1 MTRTSQ
7 CAEWLLTMAPL
18 CLLLASCSPEQSTAS
33 AGGPSGGPAVPTRR
47 DSAGVAI
54 LEYPPDVAQRVPQWT
69 VDTNPIA
76 VIGDD
81 PDGSDDV
88 THVSTPLLLS
98 GGIVI
103 VWLGDEAR
111 LAAFGPDGAERW
123 HLGQRGQGPTDFG
136 FVDQIFAVGDTAFIP
151 DFGNDRLAMVS
162 PAGAWI
168 GSVRGLQSCGPEPVE
183 GRFPDGSL
191 LAGSYLR
198 YPALPVTDTI
208 MRLPSPVLRIGTD
221 ICDTLALAPGPEM
234 NVVAFRPRGRSQTT
248 PRFVRYG
255 RNSVSAL
262 WDSLVAL
269 GTGERYQIDL
279 LDQTGRVMKSLRLD
293 WTPETTPEGALDSV
307 IGRDLER
314 LHGVGERSLDP
325 AESERLIR
333 EGTFVADSL
342 PPYNDLLVGTDHKL
356 WVVDAWAPG
365 IAERSA
371 LAFSPSG
378 TIGAHLTLPAR
389 YRLMA
394 FGADRVLT
402 RVEDPETGV
411 VTFRVLRMRPAKQ

>member
-1 MTRTSQ
+1 MTRISRR
-7 CAEWLLTMAPL
+7 AVWRLTVAPL
-18 CLLLASCSPEQSTAS
+18 FLWLAGCSPEQGAAS
-33 AGGPSGGPAVPTRR
+33 AGGAPGSPAVPTQR

-76 VIGDD
+76 IIGDD

-162 PAGAWI
+162 AAGAWI

-221 ICDTLALAPGPEM
+221 ICDTLVLAPGPEM

-333 EGTFVADSL
+333 EETYVSAKL
-342 PPYNDLLVGTDHKL
+342 PPYYYFKTSTDGTL
-356 WVVDAWAPG
+356 WVMDGWAPG
-365 IAERSA
+365 IPERTA
-371 LAFSPSG
+371 LAFADDG
-378 TIGAHLTLPAR
+378 TIQARLHLPSRFLP
-389 YRLMA
+389 MA
-394 FGADRVLT
+394 FGSDRVLT